1 MNKSDLVT
9 FVASTA
15 GLNKVDSTK
24 AVDSVLYAISKS
36 LSKGE
41 GRSNFSTID
50 QGRLLKPPKIF
61 FLMLDKRQIC
71 ALSARFPRRE
81 AKRRLY
87 LSTHHTA

>member
-41 GRSNFSTID
+41 AIRLVGFGTFFVVNRAETLGRNPRTGELIKIPATKFPKFKA
-50 QGRLLKPPKIF
+50 GKALKAAVAI
-61 FLMLDKRQIC
+61 
-71 ALSARFPRRE
+71 
-81 AKRRLY
+81 
-87 LSTHHTA
+87 